1 MGLAGVA
8 IVEREV
14 QAHPSEV
21 IGQLPVF
28 DILQGH
34 AKRGFGSDD
43 AVAAEQVELREEL
56 VLGELQSNLLRVELQ
71 PGIHDVGRLSQSL
84 VPAVLLVEGHRF
96 GS

>member
-1 MGLAGVA
+1 M
-8 IVEREV
+8 
-14 QAHPSEV
+14 

-43 AVAAEQVELREEL
+43 AVAAKQIELREEL
-56 VLGELQSNLLRVELQ
+56 VLGELQTHFLGIQLEA
-71 PGIHDVGRLSQSL
+71 GIHNVGRLGQGL

-96 GS
+96 GGQHQGGIEQHVIPAA